1 MGHRLTAF
9 GNVSQSGS
17 LLLRRTPHCPTRKNS
32 VVNNQ
37 KLKKFYKKFD
47 GAGCFIDPLPPKLR
61 VSARHPHRRKSMQ
74 KIGGQ
79 TLAKSVR

>member
-37 KLKKFYKKFD
+37 KLKNSTKD
-47 GAGCFIDPLPPKLR
+47 LMVQG
-61 VSARHPHRRKSMQ
+61 VSLTPCRRN
-74 KIGGQ
+74 
-79 TLAKSVR
+79 